1 MRRRRGIVAAL
12 VLTLCA
18 VLAMMVGG
26 PVSAEPTKPAGPDG
40 TDEVLKMF
48 TPEQLDRMDVVAPL
62 SDEILRLAGST
73 DDWKPGLDR
82 PVDGYLLTVLGDRTL
97 DVYWKGELPSEVKV
111 LIEQHP
117 LVKVTVH
124 QVAFD
129 EDEYLGAQKLVV
141 DRLIADPP
149 DGASYDAV
157 THADDRSSLTFVLVG
172 SLNADGIA
180 EVEKRIASWIDIP
193 FSVEVVD
200 EPTAIAAATRQNDAS
215 PWKGGAQIDI
225 TLIPDQWCTTGFPV
239 TMEDTGNKY
248 LTTARHCITYSNGG
262 YIGTTGDI
270 DDANGD
276 ALGTWKNSAAWN
288 RPEYDVTLIKPNS
301 GLIGSSVYS
310 GGINSSAL
318 VTLSG
323 ATVSPDPGGYVW
335 GSGANSGA
343 HVLQVVSKNAGYS
356 VNNTPVTGGHVLAT
370 ASGGV
375 AVAQG
380 DSGGPAMRVVNNQDY
395 GVGTISAFPN
405 AYEIACST
413 LAHNP
418 GGRVRCG
425 SRVWYTSLTGTLSSY
440 NARVGN

>member
-1 MRRRRGIVAAL
+1 MKRRGVIAASA
-12 VLTLCA
+12 LTLCA
-18 VLAMMVGG
+18 VLAMMGGG
-26 PVSAEPTKPAGPDG
+26 PVSAEPTKPGGPDG
-40 TDEVLKMF
+40 TDDVLKMF
-48 TPEQLDRMDVVAPL
+48 TPEQRDRMEVVAPL

-73 DDWKPGLDR
+73 DDWRPGQER

-97 DVYWKGELPSEVKV
+97 DVYWKGELPSEVKAV
-111 LIEQHP
+111 IKQHP

-124 QVAFD
+124 QVTFD

-149 DGASYDAV
+149 AGARYDAV
-157 THADDRSSLTFVLVG
+157 MHADDRSSLTFVLMG
-172 SLNADGIA
+172 SMDSDGIA
-180 EVEKRIASWIDIP
+180 AVEELIASWIDIP
-193 FSVEVVD
+193 FTVEVVK

-215 PWKGGAQIDI
+215 PWKRGAQISI
-225 TLIPDQWCTTGFPV
+225 AGGWCTTGFPV

-248 LTTARHCITYSNGG
+248 LTTARHCITEVDGSYVGAS
-262 YIGTTGDI
+262 GDV
-270 DDANGD
+270 DDADGD
-276 ALGTWKNSAAWN
+276 ALGIWKNTGAWN
-288 RPEYDVTLIKPNS
+288 RPEYDVTLVKPNS
-301 GLIGSSVYS
+301 GSIGSSVYS

-323 ATVSPDPGGYVW
+323 AKSSPDPGGYVW

-356 VNNTPVTGGHVLAT
+356 VNSTPVTGGHVLAT

-380 DSGGPAMRVVNNQDY
+380 DSGGPAMRVVSNNDY
-395 GVGTISAFPN
+395 GVGTISAFPT
-405 AYEIACST
+405 AYQIACPT

-418 GGRVRCG
+418 GGNVKCG
-425 SRVWYTSLTGTLSSY
+425 SRVWYTSLTGTLASF